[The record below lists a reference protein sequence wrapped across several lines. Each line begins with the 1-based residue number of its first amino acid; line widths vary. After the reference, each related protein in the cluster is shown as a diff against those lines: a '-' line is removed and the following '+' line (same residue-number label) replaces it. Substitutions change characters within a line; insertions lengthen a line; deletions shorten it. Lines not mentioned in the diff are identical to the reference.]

1 MLTRAVEEVC
11 RREGGRVLA
20 GLIRRF
26 GDFSLAED
34 LLQDAYSKALECWP
48 RDGLPANPAA
58 WLTTVAR
65 NAGLDHVRRAARTL
79 DDSSA
84 VLARL
89 AQEAAPG
96 HEYEH
101 ERGHGHDHDRG
112 HEPAPVSS
120 PSVLQARQSAAAA
133 PAAAAAAPPSL
144 PRCTVSAAGYRL
156 AVDDDRLR
164 LIFICCHPAL
174 APGAQTALALRTLC
188 GLSTREIARA
198 YCETET
204 ATAQRIVRAKRKIAD
219 ARIPFVVPGP
229 DELPARLALVLQ
241 VIYLV
246 FNEGYGATSGQRL
259 VRTGLCLEAIRL
271 GSLMA
276 ELAPREP
283 EVQGLLAL
291 MLLQHARCGAR
302 VSPAGELLTLE
313 SQDRS
318 LWDGAAI
325 AEGIAVLDAALP
337 LRRPGPYQIQAAIAA
352 LHGKAASA
360 AATDWRQISALYG
373 ALLRHLPTPVV
384 ELNAAVAL
392 GMAHGPAQGLAWIAR
407 LEEGGQLAGF
417 HYLHAAKAE
426 LLRRLGGPAQNA
438 AAIDAYAR
446 ACELGVNAVELQYL
460 QSRCQELLSLRG

>member
-79 DDSSA
+79 DDSSQA
-84 VLARL
+84 LAQL
-89 AQEAAPG
+89 AQEPAGDAEADFAP
-96 HEYEH
+96 
-101 ERGHGHDHDRG
+101 
-112 HEPAPVSS
+112 S
-120 PSVLQARQSAAAA
+120 A
-133 PAAAAAAPPSL
+133 PAATTAPPAS
-144 PRCTVSAAGYRL
+144 CVSPAGYKL

-198 YCETET
+198 YCETEAT
-204 ATAQRIVRAKRKIAD
+204 TAQRLVRAKRKIAD
-219 ARIPFVVPGP
+219 ARIPFIVPAP
-229 DELPARLALVLQ
+229 DQLPERLALVLQ

-246 FNEGYGATSGQRL
+246 FNEGYGATRGQRL
-259 VRTGLCLEAIRL
+259 VRTDLCREAIRL
-271 GSLMA
+271 GRLMA
-276 ELAPREP
+276 ELAPRDA

-291 MLLQHARCGAR
+291 MLLQHARSGAR
-302 VSPAGELLTLE
+302 VSAEGGLVTLE

-325 AEGIAVLDAALP
+325 AEGIAVLDAVLP
-337 LRRPGPYQIQAAIAA
+337 LRQPGPYQVQAAIAA

-373 ALLRHLPTPVV
+373 ALLRYLPTPVV

-407 LEEGGQLAGF
+407 LEQGGQLAQF

-426 LLRRLGGPAQNA
+426 LLRRQGGAEANA
-438 AAIDAYAR
+438 AAIAAYAR
-446 ACELGVNAVELQYL
+446 AYELTANAVELEYL
-460 QSRCQELLSLRG
+460 RSRSAQLRQDGL

>member
-26 GDFSLAED
+26 GDISLAED
-34 LLQDAYSKALECWP
+34 LLQDAYGKALERWP

-65 NAGLDHVRRAARTL
+65 NAGLDYLRRAGWTL
-79 DDSSA
+79 PDSSEA
-84 VLARL
+84 LARL
-89 AQEAAPG
+89 AQEPAADTDAG
-96 HEYEH
+96 VDGCFA
-101 ERGHGHDHDRG
+101 RVDGSGSASAG
-112 HEPAPVSS
+112 AGAGAPAP
-120 PSVLQARQSAAAA
+120 AF
-133 PAAAAAAPPSL
+133 
-144 PRCTVSAAGYRL
+144 SAAGYSL

-174 APGAQTALALRTLC
+174 ASGAQTALALRTLC

-198 YCETET
+198 YCESEA
-204 ATAQRIVRAKRKIAD
+204 ATAQRLVRAKRKIVD
-219 ARIPFVVPGP
+219 AKIPFAVPAP
-229 DELPARLALVLQ
+229 DQLPARLALVLQ

-259 VRTGLCLEAIRL
+259 VRTDLCREAIRL
-271 GSLMA
+271 GRLLA
-276 ELAPREP
+276 ELAPRDA

-291 MLLQHARCGAR
+291 MLLTHARSGAR
-302 VSPAGELLTLE
+302 ASADGGLMTLE
-313 SQDRS
+313 TQDRS
-318 LWDGAAI
+318 LWDRAAI
-325 AEGIAVLDAALP
+325 AEGLALLDAALP

-352 LHGKAASA
+352 LHSKAAGA
-360 AATDWRQISALYG
+360 AETDWPQISALYG

-392 GMAHGPAQGLAWIAR
+392 GMAGGPAQGLAWIAR
-407 LEEGGQLAGF
+407 LEQGGQLDGF

-426 LLRRLGGPAQNA
+426 LLRRQGDP
-438 AAIDAYAR
+438 AAIAAYDR
-446 ACELGVNAVELQYL
+446 ACELASNAVERQYL
-460 QSRCQELLSLRG
+460 QSRRAELLNLPA

>member
-79 DDSSA
+79 GDSSA
-84 VLARL
+84 VLERL
-89 AQEAAPG
+89 AQDAAP
-96 HEYEH
+96 EDEH
-101 ERGHGHDHDRG
+101 WHGHGHG
-112 HEPAPVSS
+112 HGGDA
-120 PSVLQARQSAAAA
+120 
-133 PAAAAAAPPSL
+133 PSL
-144 PRCTVSAAGYRL
+144 SCTVSAAGYSL

-204 ATAQRIVRAKRKIAD
+204 ATAQRLVRAKRKIAD
-219 ARIPFVVPGP
+219 ARIPFVVPAP
-229 DELPARLALVLQ
+229 DELPARVALVLQ

-246 FNEGYGATSGQRL
+246 FNEGYGATTGQHL

-271 GSLMA
+271 GRLMA

-291 MLLQHARCGAR
+291 MLLQHARCDAR

-313 SQDRS
+313 SQDRA
-318 LWDGAAI
+318 LWDSAAI
-325 AEGIAVLDAALP
+325 AEGIAVLDAALA

-352 LHGKAASA
+352 LHGKAANA

-373 ALLRHLPTPVV
+373 ALLYHLPTPVV

-392 GMAHGPAQGLAWIAR
+392 GMADGPAAGLAWIAR
-407 LEEGGQLAGF
+407 LEQGGQLAGS

-426 LLRRLGGPAQNA
+426 FLRRLGDRAGAVA
-438 AAIDAYAR
+438 AYER
-446 ACELGVNAVELQYL
+446 ACALTANAVELHYL
-460 QSRCQELLSLRG
+460 QSRREALLV

>member
-26 GDFSLAED
+26 GDISLAED
-34 LLQDAYSKALECWP
+34 LLQDAYSKALERWP

-65 NAGLDHVRRAARTL
+65 NAGLDHLRRAAHTL
-79 DDSSA
+79 PDSTE

-89 AQEAAPG
+89 EQEATGSDDDGFAAG
-96 HEYEH
+96 ATTAA
-101 ERGHGHDHDRG
+101 GT
-112 HEPAPVSS
+112 AT
-120 PSVLQARQSAAAA
+120 AAAI
-133 PAAAAAAPPSL
+133 PPGSSGIS
-144 PRCTVSAAGYRL
+144 PAGYGL
-156 AVDDDRLR
+156 AIDDDRLR

-188 GLSTREIARA
+188 GLSTREIAHA
-198 YCETET
+198 YCETE
-204 ATAQRIVRAKRKIAD
+204 AAAAQRLVRAKRKIAD
-219 ARIPFVVPGP
+219 ARIPFAVPAP

-259 VRTGLCLEAIRL
+259 VRTDLCVEAIRL
-271 GSLMA
+271 ARLMA
-276 ELAPREP
+276 ELAPRDA

-291 MLLQHARCGAR
+291 MLLQYARSGAR
-302 VSPAGELLTLE
+302 VSADGGLMTLE

-318 LWDGAAI
+318 LWDRATI

-352 LHGKAASA
+352 LHSKAASA
-360 AATDWRQISALYG
+360 AVTDWRQISALYG
-373 ALLRHLPTPVV
+373 VLLRHLPTPVV

-392 GMAHGPAQGLAWIAR
+392 GMAGGPAEGLAWIAK
-407 LEEGGQLAGF
+407 LEQDGQLAGF
-417 HYLHAAKAE
+417 HYLYAAKAE
-426 LLRRLGGPAQNA
+426 LLRRQGGPAQTA
-438 AAIDAYAR
+438 AAIAAYAR
-446 ACELGVNAVELQYL
+446 ACELTANAVELQYL
-460 QSRCQELLSLRG
+460 RSRSAQLQQGGT

>member
-34 LLQDAYSKALECWP
+34 LLQDAYSKALERWP

-65 NAGLDHVRRAARTL
+65 NAGLDYVRRAARTL
-79 DDSSA
+79 DDSSG

-89 AQEAAPG
+89 EQEQAQ
-96 HEYEH
+96 
-101 ERGHGHDHDRG
+101 
-112 HEPAPVSS
+112 EPAPGDEDER
-120 PSVLQARQSAAAA
+120 AAAAA
-133 PAAAAAAPPSL
+133 PAEGRPSCPPGA
-144 PRCTVSAAGYRL
+144 VSPAGYSL

-164 LIFICCHPAL
+164 LIFICCHPSL

-204 ATAQRIVRAKRKIAD
+204 ATAQRLVRAKRKIAE
-219 ARIPFVVPGP
+219 ARIPFIVPAQ
-229 DELPARLALVLQ
+229 DELPARMALVLQ

-259 VRTGLCLEAIRL
+259 VRTDLCREAIRL
-271 GSLMA
+271 GRLMA
-276 ELAPREP
+276 EMAPRDA

-291 MLLQHARCGAR
+291 MLLHHARSGAR
-302 VSPAGELLTLE
+302 VSAGGELITLE
-313 SQDRS
+313 AQDRA
-318 LWDGAAI
+318 LWDRAAI
-325 AEGIAVLDAALP
+325 AEGLAVLDATLP

-352 LHGKAASA
+352 LHAKAPSA

-373 ALLRHLPTPVV
+373 TLLRYVPTPMV

-392 GMAHGPAQGLAWIAR
+392 GMSAGPAHGLAWIGR
-407 LEEGGQLAGF
+407 LEQGGQLAHV

-426 LLRRLGGPAQNA
+426 LLRRAGSPA
-438 AAIDAYAR
+438 AARAAYAR
-446 ACELGVNAVELQYL
+446 ACELATNDIERRYL
-460 QSRCQELLSLRG
+460 QARSAGL